1 MTLIRKLI
9 FLLLVSGM
17 VSVSNTSAA
26 VSLTDAAGKPH
37 VFDRLPERLVV
48 VGAAPFIPLHM
59 LYLFEEAKER
69 LKGFEVKVK
78 KSDEFLDLVDPEI
91 SLKQTLDSNP
101 GPESVAA
108 LKPDLVITK
117 STVETGLSRSLKIL
131 GIPVLHV
138 GAETPDMFLKD
149 LENLGK
155 VLGNTKRSEELIRYY
170 QDKLSLIREKTG
182 SLAPG
187 KKPGVLVLEYN
198 NRGNILSLNVP
209 AMGWFQTR
217 QALIS
222 GGNPVWLD
230 SLTVRDG
237 WQITGFEQVA
247 AWNPDKIFLIV
258 WYQLQG
264 LEVVKGLY
272 GDSKWRM
279 LKAVQKKDLH
289 LFPQDIYGWDSASPR
304 WILGALWMAKM
315 TYPDRFGPNTSDPA
329 ASGREILDMNQ
340 TVKEFYRV
348 LYGLDEA
355 IIEKHLMPV
364 WE

>member
-1 MTLIRKLI
+1 MAA
-9 FLLLVSGM
+9 VSYSSGA
-17 VSVSNTSAA
+17 SA
-26 VSLTDAAGKPH
+26 VSLTDAAGKSH
-37 VFDRLPERLVV
+37 VFEKLPERLVV

-59 LYLFEEAKER
+59 LYLFEETKDR

-91 SLKQTLDSNP
+91 SRKQTLDSNP

-155 VLGNTKRSEELIRYY
+155 ILGNTKRADELIRYY
-170 QDKLSLIREKTG
+170 QEKLSLIREKTG
-182 SLAPG
+182 SPAPG
-187 KKPGVLVLEYN
+187 EKPGVLVLEYN

-209 AMGWFQTR
+209 AMGWFQTQ

-258 WYQLQG
+258 WYQLKG
-264 LEVVKGLY
+264 PEIVKGLY
-272 GDSKWRM
+272 GDSKWRK

-289 LFPQDIYGWDSASPR
+289 LFPQDIYGWDSGTPR

-315 TYPDRFGPNTSDPA
+315 TYPDRFGPNASNQDTSDQA
-329 ASGREILDMNQ
+329 ASDREVLDMNQ

>member
-1 MTLIRKLI
+1 MSLIQKLI
-9 FLLLVSGM
+9 FFVLVSGM
-17 VSVSNTSAA
+17 ASVAHSSAA

-59 LYLFEEAKER
+59 LYLFEESKDR

-155 VLGNTKRSEELIRYY
+155 VLGNMKRADEIIRYY
-170 QDKLSLIREKTG
+170 QDKLSLIRERIG
-182 SLAPG
+182 SPAPG
-187 KKPGVLVLEYN
+187 EKPGILVLEYN
-198 NRGNILSLNVP
+198 NRGNTLSLNVP
-209 AMGWFQTR
+209 AMGWFQTQ

-258 WYQLQG
+258 WYQLKG
-264 LEVVKGLY
+264 PEVVKGLY
-272 GDSKWRM
+272 GDSKWSR

-289 LFPQDIYGWDSASPR
+289 LFPQDIYGWDSATPR

-315 TYPDRFGPNTSDPA
+315 TYPDRFGPN
-329 ASGREILDMNQ
+329 ASGQDASGQEVLDMRQ

-355 IIEKHLMPV
+355 VIEKQLMPV
-364 WE
+364 LE